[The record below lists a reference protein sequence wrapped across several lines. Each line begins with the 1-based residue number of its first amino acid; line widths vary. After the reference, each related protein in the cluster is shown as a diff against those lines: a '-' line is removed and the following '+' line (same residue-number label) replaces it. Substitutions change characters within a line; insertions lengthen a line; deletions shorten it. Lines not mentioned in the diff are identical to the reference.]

1 MSNVNINVLTYAHSH
16 THTHVCIYYKCMI
29 AQACQNTWQLRDYEN
44 QRKYRITRI
53 LGQGP
58 SYELEIYEMMR
69 HFLKKSRPPV

>member
-1 MSNVNINVLTYAHSH
+1 MSTSMFSHTHTH
-16 THTHVCIYYKCMI
+16 THTHVCIYYIILEVHDSAGMSEYSCVD
-29 AQACQNTWQLRDYEN
+29 LRDYEN

-69 HFLKKSRPPV
+69 HFL